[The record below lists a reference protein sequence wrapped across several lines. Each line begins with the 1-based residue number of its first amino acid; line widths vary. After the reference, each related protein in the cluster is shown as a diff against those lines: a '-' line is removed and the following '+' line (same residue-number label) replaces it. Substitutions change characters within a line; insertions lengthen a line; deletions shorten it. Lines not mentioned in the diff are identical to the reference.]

1 MEGLFQTQSHCRE
14 FLKQENGLNI
24 ILKFYALP
32 TVPYDF
38 ASSSASYSLSHL
50 MRVIADVDP
59 KKSVVAIIGA
69 LNEALQGATNFLN
82 YDGKGGLLVEYIDLE
97 GILIFC
103 SKVQTLL

>member
-38 ASSSASYSLSHL
+38 ASSQASYSLSHL
-50 MRVIADVDP
+50 MRVIADVDS
-59 KKSVVAIIGA
+59 KRSVTAIIGA
-69 LNEALQGATNFLN
+69 LNEAFRGATNFLH
-82 YDGKGGLLVEYIDLE
+82 YEEKGGLLVEYIDLE
-97 GILIFC
+97 GIFNSL
-103 SKVQTLL
+103 